1 MATFNNP
8 TMALPT
14 LASRSNQGSGTSM
27 AAMAWLGAQTLALW
41 PHAHW
46 AWQRV
51 TDGSDDPLGVVA
63 AAFIVATVVHQR
75 HALRQTPQVAWLVGA
90 VVLTLLA
97 TAAHLAWPPLPAAML
112 AALGLACGL
121 AAWLPTSVPR
131 APMAGLALLALPLIS
146 SLQYYVGYPLRLLTA
161 QLSAWGLQ
169 VMGVD
174 ATRQGASMMVN
185 GQWVVVDAPCSGVQM
200 VWMAYFAACAAAT
213 LGGLRDA
220 TFLRRLPMV
229 GALVLLG
236 NAVRNT
242 VLVALEAR
250 PQGLTSTTHEAIGL
264 GVLAAVIVAVLLC
277 MKPGDKPR
285 EHLAA

>member
-90 VVLTLLA
+90 VVLIPALSHFLLPSGERARAGGTARAAEA
-97 TAAHLAWPPLPAAML
+97 TAA
-112 AALGLACGL
+112 
-121 AAWLPTSVPR
+121 R
-131 APMAGLALLALPLIS
+131 
-146 SLQYYVGYPLRLLTA
+146 
-161 QLSAWGLQ
+161 
-169 VMGVD
+169 
-174 ATRQGASMMVN
+174 
-185 GQWVVVDAPCSGVQM
+185 
-200 VWMAYFAACAAAT
+200 
-213 LGGLRDA
+213 
-220 TFLRRLPMV
+220 
-229 GALVLLG
+229 
-236 NAVRNT
+236 
-242 VLVALEAR
+242 
-250 PQGLTSTTHEAIGL
+250 
-264 GVLAAVIVAVLLC
+264 
-277 MKPGDKPR
+277 
-285 EHLAA
+285 